1 MENNVNNSNVTTME
15 NTSKFVASVVALLKG
30 DNAEQTAVKIQSQMT
45 LGFDTQLALK
55 KGERAD
61 LENTVEQAK
70 TAVSVALANGGKEVR
85 NRPQAIGAYLQAKD
99 ALEDAEAR
107 LAHLDKEV
115 KWLEEGKAEVN
126 A

>member
-1 MENNVNNSNVTTME
+1 
-15 NTSKFVASVVALLKG
+15 
-30 DNAEQTAVKIQSQMT
+30 MT
-45 LGFDTQLALK
+45 LGFETQLALK

-70 TAVSVALANGGKEVR
+70 IAVSVALANGGKEVR
-85 NRPQAIGAYLQAKD
+85 NRPQAVGAYLQAKD